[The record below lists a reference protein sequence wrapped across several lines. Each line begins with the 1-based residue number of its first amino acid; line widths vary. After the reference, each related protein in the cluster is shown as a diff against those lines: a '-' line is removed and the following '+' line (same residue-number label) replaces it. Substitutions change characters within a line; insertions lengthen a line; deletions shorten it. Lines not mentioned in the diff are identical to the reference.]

1 MSSPS
6 AAAAPLA
13 VKPLA
18 LSHGLSH
25 SLLILLLCIFGKIV
39 VYNYQC
45 VFLIDLLMVQR
56 ENRADAK
63 SIAVGREPT
72 TVCSVWLY
80 SFLQLQ
86 LQHSML
92 AYTAYG
98 PSIPGNWKP
107 ISVHL
112 NRFMLPSIGPRMS
125 RLQYMQV
132 SYLSMKKLKVST
144 LGFMSWYLKHTGV
157 FDSISEL
164 FIS

>member
-1 MSSPS
+1 MCICCISLINNASPS
-6 AAAAPLA
+6 RSGTTQMIL
-13 VKPLA
+13 KMLLRGRLA

-25 SLLILLLCIFGKIV
+25 SLLILLLCIFGQIG

-45 VFLIDLLMVQR
+45 VFLIDLLMEQR

-72 TVCSVWLY
+72 TVRSVWLY

-86 LQHSML
+86 LQHSTL

-112 NRFMLPSIGPRMS
+112 NRFMLPSVGPRMS
-125 RLQYMQV
+125 RLQYMHV
-132 SYLSMKKLKVST
+132 
-144 LGFMSWYLKHTGV
+144 SWYRGQ
-157 FDSISEL
+157 S
-164 FIS
+164 